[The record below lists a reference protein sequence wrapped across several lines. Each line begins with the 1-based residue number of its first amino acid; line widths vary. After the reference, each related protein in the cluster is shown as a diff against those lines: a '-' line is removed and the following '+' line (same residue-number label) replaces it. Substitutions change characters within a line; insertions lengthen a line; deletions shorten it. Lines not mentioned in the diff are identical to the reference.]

1 MKGRLF
7 ICVKKIALA
16 EGQQQQ
22 TKKKYSECRCIK
34 LISPKINT
42 FNVSLSWPLCKGFIP
57 IYRGE
62 VINMKICRPWITVKG
77 VKIYAKDRGLQAFC
91 WEVTPE
97 EHQDY
102 LDKKKK
108 EKEKE

>member
-1 MKGRLF
+1 
-7 ICVKKIALA
+7 
-16 EGQQQQ
+16 
-22 TKKKYSECRCIK
+22 
-34 LISPKINT
+34 
-42 FNVSLSWPLCKGFIP
+42 
-57 IYRGE
+57 
-62 VINMKICRPWITVKG
+62 MKICRPWITVKG